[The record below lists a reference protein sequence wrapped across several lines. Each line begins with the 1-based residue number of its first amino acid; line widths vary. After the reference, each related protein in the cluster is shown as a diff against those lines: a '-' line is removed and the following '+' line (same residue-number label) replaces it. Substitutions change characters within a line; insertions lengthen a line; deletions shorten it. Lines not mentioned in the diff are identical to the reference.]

1 MEVYF
6 LKPNVYFRCSV
17 NMDLETFISKSHFF
31 NYKSNSFIPK
41 LSACLP
47 HCLFPFLL
55 HSDLMLT
62 SFYCNVITRN
72 EKDVLNY
79 LAQCSTHRRHLSDQ
93 SLPQHHHRHHHHQYY
108 HLSRDPSFW
117 RVREGRRL
125 QKETRESLIEGSNPS
140 LTITFTE
147 FPKPLCYVDLA
158 NSPWQRQ
165 NWGRDPLTLLFIIKY
180 LLSSYS
186 ACTSHLNHCL
196 LRETFPKPLDKV
208 KPPWYIVT

>member
-1 MEVYF
+1 MKVYF

-41 LSACLP
+41 LSAYLP
-47 HCLFPFLL
+47 HSLFPFLL
-55 HSDLMLT
+55 YSDLMLT

-79 LAQCSTHRRHLSDQ
+79 LAQCSTQKAPIRSE
-93 SLPQHHHRHHHHQYY
+93 LPQHHHGHHHHQYY
-108 HLSRDPSFW
+108 RLSRDPSW

-140 LTITFTE
+140 LTITSTE

-158 NSPWQRQ
+158 NSP
-165 NWGRDPLTLLFIIKY
+165 
-180 LLSSYS
+180 
-186 ACTSHLNHCL
+186 
-196 LRETFPKPLDKV
+196 
-208 KPPWYIVT
+208 